1 MSTYTQEDRMADR
14 AYFANKARE
23 EAIAKWLQE
32 NPQVG
37 VLNSGKYYIYP
48 DGHTYTEIEALSVI

>member
-1 MSTYTQEDRMADR
+1 MSTYTQEDRMADQ

-37 VLNSGKYYIYP
+37 VLNSGKFYIIVNDEPKY
-48 DGHTYTEIEALSVI
+48 IEAFSK

>member
-1 MSTYTQEDRMADR
+1 MSTYTHEDRMADL
-14 AYFANKARE
+14 AGAANKARE

-37 VLNSGKYYIYP
+37 VLNSGKYYMYP
-48 DGHTYTEIEALSVI
+48 DGHTYTEIEVLSKI